1 MRTKESKQ
9 YTRYIK
15 DPLIE
20 PYYIQLDDYCYA
32 VQKGIMAEES
42 GKEYQQTIGYYKTLG
57 TALEA
62 MARDEAMGISY
73 DTIQSYITQYNQ
85 IINRIS
91 KAIKIW
97 SKHYSMLL

>member
-32 VQKGIMAEES
+32 VQKGIML
-42 GKEYQQTIGYYKTLG
+42 KKVVKNTNKPLDI
-57 TALEA
+57 
-62 MARDEAMGISY
+62 
-73 DTIQSYITQYNQ
+73 IQP
-85 IINRIS
+85 
-91 KAIKIW
+91 
-97 SKHYSMLL
+97 

>member
-62 MARDEAMGISY
+62 MARDEAMSISY

-91 KAIKIW
+91 KAIKI
-97 SKHYSMLL
+97 